1 MRITTG
7 MTAIAVGLALAACD
21 QPSTNQT
28 ADGRADG
35 SPVPGETAPPEPAAT
50 ALPGQ
55 DFADALAASDAF
67 EIAASRLAVDRAPT
81 PAVKAYAQKMIDAHT
96 ASTDRLKKDG
106 ATLSPAVT
114 PDPTLSAE
122 QQQKLDALKPLT
134 GTAFEQAYMADQ
146 IAAHETALGVVQAYA
161 ASGSDPTLKRLAADA
176 VEMVSDHLG
185 EARRL
190 APAAAGAAAP

>member
-7 MTAIAVGLALAACD
+7 MTAIAACFALAACD

-35 SPVPGETAPPEPAAT
+35 SPVPGETATPEPTAT
-50 ALPGQ
+50 ALSGQ
-55 DFADALAASDAF
+55 DFANTLAAGDAF

-81 PAVKAYAQKMIDAHT
+81 PAIKAFAQKMIDAHT

-106 ATLSPAVT
+106 ATLTPAIT
-114 PDPTLSAE
+114 PDPALSAE
-122 QQQKLDALKPLT
+122 QQQKLDALKPLA
-134 GTAFEQAYMADQ
+134 GMAFEQAYMADQ

-161 ASGSDPTLKRLAADA
+161 ASGSDPILKRIAADA
-176 VEMVSDHLG
+176 VKMVSDHLD

-190 APAAAGAAAP
+190 APTAPGATTP